1 MREQR
6 GKVCAL
12 TGHRNLSPAFDENIL
27 YDTLEAL
34 IGEGYDCFLCGMA
47 KGFDLTALE
56 CLRNLKQKYRL
67 TIEACIPYEGQE
79 TAFSYDE
86 RKKYRELLD
95 WCDHKTILYREY
107 RNGCYLARDR
117 YMVDCAD
124 IVLAYCKRE
133 TGGTAYT
140 VDYAN
145 RKGIP
150 VRFVG

>member
-1 MREQR
+1 MKEQR

-12 TGHRNLSPAFDENIL
+12 TGHRDIFPDFNENIL
-27 YDTLEAL
+27 YDTLEEL

-47 KGFDLTALE
+47 KGFDLIALE
-56 CLRNLKQKYRL
+56 CLKNLKKKYRL

-79 TAFSYDE
+79 KAFSDDE

-95 WCDHKTILYREY
+95 WCDRKTILYREY
-107 RNGCYLARDR
+107 RSGCYLSRDR